1 MNHQFLLVFSILL
14 GSLFSEILIKNG
26 NEEFIL
32 KKGDI
37 FSVNGDK
44 TKDTFETFDINLI
57 NNQIDVNLINS
68 ITIYKSK
75 KLSGPLF
82 KNIFIGG
89 LVLSGAFSIAF
100 QDTWLFEKPEIFLI
114 GGGIAFGLS
123 TLGGIIGNFLKVDT
137 TIKIKNIECTK
148 QEPCT
153 EWIILN

>member
-37 FSVNGDK
+37 FSINGDK

-89 LVLSGAFSIAF
+89 LVLSGVFAISF
-100 QDTWLFEKPEIFLI
+100 QDTWLFEKPEVFLI

-137 TIKIKNIECTK
+137 TIKIKNTECTTK
-148 QEPCT
+148 EPCT

>member
-37 FSVNGDK
+37 FSINGDK

-82 KNIFIGG
+82 KNIFIGE
-89 LVLSGAFSIAF
+89 
-100 QDTWLFEKPEIFLI
+100 DNDKDIFY
-114 GGGIAFGLS
+114 
-123 TLGGIIGNFLKVDT
+123 
-137 TIKIKNIECTK
+137 NIEYIVIYILRCLVMILLITK
-148 QEPCT
+148 
-153 EWIILN
+153 ILMVRI

>member
-1 MNHQFLLVFSILL
+1 MRHQFLIAFSILL

-26 NEEFIL
+26 KEEFIL
-32 KKGDI
+32 KEGDI
-37 FSVNGDK
+37 FSVNSDK
-44 TKDTFETFDINLI
+44 KKYTFETFDINLI
-57 NNQIDVNLINS
+57 NNQIDVTLVNS

-75 KLSGPLF
+75 NLAGPLF
-82 KNIFIGG
+82 KNILIGG
-89 LVLSGAFSIAF
+89 LVLSGVFAISF

-137 TIKIKNIECTK
+137 KITIKNKECTT
-148 QEPCT
+148 QESCT

>member
-37 FSVNGDK
+37 FSINGDK

-75 KLSGPLF
+75 KLSVPLF

-89 LVLSGAFSIAF
+89 LVLSGVFAISF
-100 QDTWLFEKPEIFLI
+100 QDTWLFEKPEVFLI

-137 TIKIKNIECTK
+137 TIKIKNTECTTK
-148 QEPCT
+148 EPCT